1 MSLRTTADALR
12 DERELQV
19 AEAIHSGEMEGL
31 HTTEA
36 TKADAGKYVA
46 GEIDLAD
53 FEDRIRARYGIVT
66 KP

>member
-1 MSLRTTADALR
+1 
-12 DERELQV
+12 
-19 AEAIHSGEMEGL
+19 MEGL

-66 KP
+66 KH